1 MKRFIQWTTKKMES
15 HPIVWRVA
23 ILILCFLL
31 TGYLEAQ
38 DEAFF
43 RQLNSMPT
51 EAERIALSLHRL
63 YCSTIAPRQTYA
75 AVEATCERL
84 DIADLGI
91 ALTGTVD
98 RVRRTEGGID
108 AVLDA
113 LEAA

>member
-43 RQLNSMPT
+43 RQLNSMHT
-51 EAERIALSLHRL
+51 EAER
-63 YCSTIAPRQTYA
+63 
-75 AVEATCERL
+75 
-84 DIADLGI
+84 
-91 ALTGTVD
+91 
-98 RVRRTEGGID
+98 
-108 AVLDA
+108 
-113 LEAA
+113 